1 MQVNESMDLVDR
13 AIIQKLSIDARTPFL
28 SIAKELGVSEGTIRQ
43 RVAKLIAKKTIR
55 KFTIELGSATNA
67 IVEITTSSSVPTQ
80 KISDKLIKL
89 GVSRI
94 FEVTGR
100 FSIIIFV
107 QAEDFNKLN
116 QILENIRSIEG
127 VIQTETFP
135 VLKED

>member
-1 MQVNESMDLVDR
+1 MDSVDR
-13 AIIQKLSIDARTPFL
+13 AIIQKLSSDSRTPFL

-43 RVAKLIAKKTIR
+43 RVAKLIEKRIIR
-55 KFTIELGSATNA
+55 RFTIDLGSATNA
-67 IVEITTSSSVPTQ
+67 VIEITTSSSVPTQ
-80 KISDKLIKL
+80 KISERIIKL
-89 GVSRI
+89 GASRV

-100 FSIIIFV
+100 FSIIAFV

-116 QILENIRSIEG
+116 QILELIRSIDG

>member
-1 MQVNESMDLVDR
+1 MAKESMDSVDR
-13 AIIQKLSIDARTPFL
+13 AIIQKLSSDSRTPFL

-43 RVAKLIAKKTIR
+43 RVAKLIEKRIIR
-55 KFTIELGSATNA
+55 RFTIDLGSATNA
-67 IVEITTSSSVPTQ
+67 VIEITTSSSVPTQ
-80 KISDKLIKL
+80 KISERIIKL
-89 GVSRI
+89 GASRV

-100 FSIIIFV
+100 FSIIAFV

-116 QILENIRSIEG
+116 QILELIRSIDG